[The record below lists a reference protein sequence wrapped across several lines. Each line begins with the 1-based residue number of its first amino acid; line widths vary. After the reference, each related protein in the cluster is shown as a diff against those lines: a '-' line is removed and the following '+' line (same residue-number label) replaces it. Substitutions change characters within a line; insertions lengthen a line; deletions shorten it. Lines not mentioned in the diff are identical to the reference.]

1 MNSVVV
7 YTTNR
12 PKHNIWL
19 SSQHDK
25 LVENVLSGLFPPSAP
40 RPGQDI
46 VPGISRRICSQR
58 SGRVDPKCFTSFL
71 TREDLYKTEKCFARN
86 ILISLQGLDFVNG
99 ACRGVYS
106 GEVSHKSNVINSFWW
121 VSNIEPSGEPAADPL
136 RVGDLHLLLPQLHG
150 QLGGRAE
157 GGAGRHR
164 VLQWRHLHRP
174 VGGRPQARPGA
185 HRLDH
190 GQDLQVTGHSG
201 KSGRLAIK
209 FPGCLPKKRNMLKC
223 SYLSLETL
231 NKKVEVW
238 PTQFNFTF
246 L

>member
-1 MNSVVV
+1 M
-7 YTTNR
+7 
-12 PKHNIWL
+12 
-19 SSQHDK
+19 
-25 LVENVLSGLFPPSAP
+25 
-40 RPGQDI
+40 
-46 VPGISRRICSQR
+46 
-58 SGRVDPKCFTSFL
+58 
-71 TREDLYKTEKCFARN
+71 
-86 ILISLQGLDFVNG
+86 
-99 ACRGVYS
+99 
-106 GEVSHKSNVINSFWW
+106 
-121 VSNIEPSGEPAADPL
+121 
-136 RVGDLHLLLPQLHG
+136 GDLHLLLPQLHG

-231 NKKVEVW
+231 NKKVEV
-238 PTQFNFTF
+238 
-246 L
+246 